1 MRSMFSYMLAYIAC
15 SRVNCEEFLDMQS
28 WNNVGRLLR
37 LEGTKPG
44 AMVSNTA
51 YWN

>member
-1 MRSMFSYMLAYIAC
+1 MFSYMLVDIAC
-15 SRVNCEEFLDMQS
+15 SRVKHQEYLEMQS

-37 LEGTKPG
+37 LQGTKAG

>member
-1 MRSMFSYMLAYIAC
+1 MFSYMLAYIAC
-15 SRVNCEEFLDMQS
+15 CRVNCEEFLDMQS
-28 WNNVGRLLR
+28 WNNIGRLLR

-44 AMVSNTA
+44 AVVSNTA